1 MFSSFFDILNDH
13 GFDRVEAVCTVG
25 YDPNIEQATRPRQ
38 RLARKRA
45 DAADVELIP
54 PPDSLDEHTRRVAVA
69 ARVARAAVIGEVA
82 AQFALCRTIVSSG
95 PRLGGTGA
103 HVLRQ
108 KLQALSMRRIFGKRS
123 SRSSA
128 STSVIS
134 SSPSLGL
141 PPASLRA
148 RTAGTV
154 GTVGASGSGPGVGR
168 TSDSI
173 GDGRFDGADDDG
185 GTVLALFCTSGIT
198 IRGGGG
204 GGGHEPWRASR
215 NMGEM

>member
-1 MFSSFFDILNDH
+1 
-13 GFDRVEAVCTVG
+13 VCTVG
-25 YDPNIEQATRPRQ
+25 YDPNVEQATRPRQ

-54 PPDSLDEHTRRVAVA
+54 PPDGLDEHTRRVAVA
-69 ARVARAAVIGEVA
+69 ARVARAAVAGEVA

-95 PRLGGTGA
+95 PRSGGTGA

-108 KLQALSMRRIFGKRS
+108 KLQALSTRRIFGKRP

-154 GTVGASGSGPGVGR
+154 GTVGTVGASGSGPGVGR
-168 TSDSI
+168 TWDSI

-185 GTVLALFCTSGIT
+185 GTVLALFCTSGIAM
-198 IRGGGG
+198 RGGGG

-215 NMGEM
+215 NMGEV